1 MPSVKTA
8 FPLQDKFW
16 LPGGAE
22 GSGTYAVFDINSP
35 IFLAFSNMCHE
46 CAMENLNVLSMQRP
60 LHEAI

>member
-1 MPSVKTA
+1 MRI
-8 FPLQDKFW
+8 FFC
-16 LPGGAE
+16 GAE

-46 CAMENLNVLSMQRP
+46 CAMENLNVLSMQRL